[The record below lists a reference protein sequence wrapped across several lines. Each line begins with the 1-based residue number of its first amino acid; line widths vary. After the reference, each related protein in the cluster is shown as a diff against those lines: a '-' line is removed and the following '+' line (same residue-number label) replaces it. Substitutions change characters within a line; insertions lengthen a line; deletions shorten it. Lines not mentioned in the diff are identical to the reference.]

1 MAVGIALLV
10 TGAVLDRTGW
20 WGWAG
25 EVTESTVLVIALV
38 VLAVGGLLARSRAVA
53 ARWIGAVTTAGSGV
67 VAAVELVGAVRDGLP
82 GPAVGVLL
90 VGVAAVVGGAV
101 ARVARVTA
109 RRHLVGSAGVV
120 VVAVAAAV
128 GAGPVVDTPHRTTT
142 DAPISDTAFIT
153 RGDTVRWTWSAGGPV
168 ADVVPIRGGV
178 AVLRG
183 SDGPR
188 GDAPEDVDAQVGGPG
203 DETVALD
210 GTTGAPRWTFRHGQ
224 RRVDALTP
232 SPDGTVLAVSYVLP
246 GRRAVVT
253 VLDAASGATRFTV
266 VTPIRRGVLQLT
278 ERVLTVLE
286 PLPAPVPTS
295 SSSSRPETT
304 YRLVA
309 HRLEDG
315 GQAWTWTPP
324 SGCTLG
330 DLWSPT
336 LGPPGRW
343 TLATRDVG
351 VTPLDCGRDR
361 VLTGL
366 DDRTGAVRWSTPGVA
381 MVTPD
386 GEVVGAE
393 PTVTALPDGS
403 AVLVGGAPAQVVDA
417 ATGAARPVPGLGE
430 FDLGAVRPGPV
441 RALALTEG
449 LPTGSIDPR
458 TGAIVPLPAEAPG
471 ECSTPE
477 GAVAVTDTGT
487 LRFCGAGF
495 ALRVDDGPV
504 LPVDLGP
511 PAPDG
516 ADPDRDTLLYRRSAD
531 VVLPAPG
538 ALVLTTTRT
547 DPAVVVGVA

>member
-1 MAVGIALLV
+1 
-10 TGAVLDRTGW
+10 
-20 WGWAG
+20 
-25 EVTESTVLVIALV
+25 
-38 VLAVGGLLARSRAVA
+38 
-53 ARWIGAVTTAGSGV
+53 
-67 VAAVELVGAVRDGLP
+67 
-82 GPAVGVLL
+82 
-90 VGVAAVVGGAV
+90 
-101 ARVARVTA
+101 
-109 RRHLVGSAGVV
+109 

-128 GAGPVVDTPHRTTT
+128 GAGLVVDTPQRTTT
-142 DAPISDTAFIT
+142 DAPPVDAAVVT
-153 RGDTVRWTWSAGGPV
+153 RGDTVRWAWTAGGPV

-183 SDGPR
+183 ADGPR
-188 GDAPEDVDAQVGGPG
+188 GDAPEDADAALEGPG
-203 DETVALD
+203 DEVVALD
-210 GTTGAPRWTFRHGQ
+210 GTTGTPRWTFRHGQ

-246 GRRAVVT
+246 GRGAVVT

-266 VTPIRRGVLQLT
+266 VTPVRRGVLQLT
-278 ERVLTVLE
+278 ERVLTVLD

-295 SSSSRPETT
+295 TYSARPETT
-304 YRLVA
+304 YRAVA
-309 HRLEDG
+309 HRLDDG
-315 GQAWTWTPP
+315 GEAWSFDPP

-330 DLWSPT
+330 VPWSPT

-343 TLATRDVG
+343 TLVTRDVG

-366 DDRTGAVRWSTPGVA
+366 DDRTGTVRWSTPGVA

-393 PTVTALPDGS
+393 PTVTGLPDGT
-403 AVLVGGAPAQVVDA
+403 AVLLGGAPAQVVDA

-449 LPTGSIDPR
+449 VPTGSIDPR

-471 ECSTPE
+471 ECATPE
-477 GAVAVTDTGT
+477 GAVTVTDTGT
-487 LRFCGAGF
+487 LRLCGTGV
-495 ALRVDDGPV
+495 ALRVDDGPT

-511 PAPDG
+511 PAPV
-516 ADPDRDTLLYRRSAD
+516 DPDTRRDTLLYRRSPD
-531 VVLPAPG
+531 VLLPAPG